1 MKKIEFEKISKKVWI
16 FIIAALLL
24 LVVTVSF
31 VLILSKKNNSL
42 QNNTN
47 KTNTSIAIN
56 EKDTKTQKNTKI
68 EMDTNYESNTESK
81 TTTENETSTDSN
93 MTMDD
98 KTNTDNNIT
107 TNDKTNTNNETNV
120 QETTPN
126 ETVTAQDDTLEV
138 KVEKILNKMTLEQK
152 VYQMFIITPEVLTNG
167 NNVTTCSDYFREQL
181 ERYPVGGMVYFANN
195 LVNREQTMQMLQN
208 TRQYA
213 YEVEGMPMFL
223 CVDEEGGRVARIANN
238 PNFGVSNVGA
248 MQYIGSAA
256 KAYEAG
262 QTIGAYLN
270 DLGFNVNFAPDAD
283 VLTNDNNTVIGD
295 RSFGTDANIV
305 TEYAAAYSNGL
316 HSQNIQSTFKHFP
329 GHGSTEGDTHEGF
342 AYTNKTY
349 EELMESEL
357 VPFAHAQSN
366 RVDFIMAAHISV
378 PNVVGD
384 NTPCTLSY
392 KMISEILRRNLNYNG
407 LVITDAMNMGA
418 ISNNYD
424 SGTAAV
430 LAVSAGVDLIL
441 MPSNFFRAAQGVI
454 NAVYNGQ
461 ISENRIDSSV
471 RRIITKKLQME

>member
-1 MKKIEFEKISKKVWI
+1 MMKINFPKMSKKAYVL
-16 FIIAALLL
+16 IITAILFVVVAVAL
-24 LVVTVSF
+24 T
-31 VLILSKKNNSL
+31 LILSRQHSPSQKEND
-42 QNNTN
+42 T
-47 KTNTSIAIN
+47 TSHSTAFN
-56 EKDTKTQKNTKI
+56 EIDTKTQNHTNT
-68 EMDTNYESNTESK
+68 
-81 TTTENETSTDSN
+81 ETSTNGETDTDSETETTVN
-93 MTMDD
+93 DETNADD
-98 KTNTDNNIT
+98 EM
-107 TNDKTNTNNETNV
+107 NTNKETDV
-120 QETTPN
+120 QQTTAN
-126 ETVTAQDDTLEV
+126 QDETVTAQEDTLEV
-138 KVEKILNKMTLEQK
+138 KVEKILNKMTLEEK
-152 VYQMFIITPEVLTNG
+152 VCQLFIITPEALTNG

-181 ERYPVGGMVYFANN
+181 EQYPVGGIIYFAKN
-195 LVNREQTMQMLQN
+195 LINREQTAQMLQN
-208 TRQYA
+208 ARQYA

-238 PNFGVSNVGA
+238 PNFGVPKVGA
-248 MQYIGSAA
+248 MQYIGSAE

-262 QTIGAYLN
+262 QTIGAYLSE
-270 DLGFNVNFAPDAD
+270 LGFNLNFAPVAD
-283 VLTNDNNTVIGD
+283 VITNENNTVIGD

-305 TEYAAAYSNGL
+305 TKYAAAYSSGL
-316 HSQNIQSTFKHFP
+316 HSQNIRSTFKHFP

-366 RVDFIMAAHISV
+366 GVDFVMVAHISV

-392 KMISEILRRNLNYNG
+392 KMISEILRGDLNYNG

-418 ISNNYD
+418 IFNNYASD
-424 SGTAAV
+424 TAAV

-441 MPSNFFRAAQGVI
+441 MPGDFFSAAQGII

-461 ISENRIDSSV
+461 ISESRIDSSV